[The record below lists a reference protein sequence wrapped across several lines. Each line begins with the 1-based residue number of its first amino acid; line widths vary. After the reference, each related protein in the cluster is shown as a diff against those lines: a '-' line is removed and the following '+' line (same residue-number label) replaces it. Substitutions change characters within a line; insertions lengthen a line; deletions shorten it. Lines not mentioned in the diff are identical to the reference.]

1 MKCVTERKINTQKL
15 VNDENAK
22 LKYQQELEI
31 KMKKL
36 IDNNE
41 NSYSNIRNTM
51 KETAIEQVGFVNTIR
66 NINVIDKQLETMS
79 NEQKKLRIEIS
90 NNNDPSKHEFLKDR
104 RKNVLKQ
111 IHRRVKLLKDNE
123 TQQILKEINSTKNDA
138 QMYKAVKKL
147 NMKQYENP
155 FVFNERNQSITNPQE
170 IYKIVENHF
179 KNHFQKEN
187 IPKFLP
193 HVGVPKP
200 LQKRIT
206 ANEII
211 DATKNMSNNK
221 TAANNTPIRT
231 CEICSTHCP

>member
-1 MKCVTERKINTQKL
+1 MK
-15 VNDENAK
+15 
-22 LKYQQELEI
+22 
-31 KMKKL
+31 
-36 IDNNE
+36 
-41 NSYSNIRNTM
+41 
-51 KETAIEQVGFVNTIR
+51 
-66 NINVIDKQLETMS
+66 
-79 NEQKKLRIEIS
+79 
-90 NNNDPSKHEFLKDR
+90 H
-104 RKNVLKQ
+104 
-111 IHRRVKLLKDNE
+111 
-123 TQQILKEINSTKNDA
+123 
-138 QMYKAVKKL
+138 
-147 NMKQYENP
+147 YENP

-221 TAANNTPIRT
+221 TAANNTPIELVKYAPHIVHEQIAVSINNIFERHDDL
-231 CEICSTHCP
+231 ELGKGE